1 MDHSAPMDTYSNYR
15 KPPHQEL
22 QSLGILEFP
31 DSAWPER
38 KTTGPQIESHRWN
51 HAIRH
56 KHKGHF
62 YDCCAQP
69 GPDTT
74 WTAWTSILHVC
85 QMCHFF
91 TSNFA
96 GQKWSQ
102 TEQMYLRNTGNTS
115 LWKRRYLWWFFWELG
130 HQNEGGLWSVESKRD
145 SFLSSFLKL
154 MPFGSSVPSE
164 IFWNVWASQKIHQK
178 SFKDSFC
185 WTKHTDR
192 SRIGIPKM
200 VDLCWFYI
208 SSLSPRM
215 KHIYRYIYISFHL
228 PP

>member
-1 MDHSAPMDTYSNYR
+1 MTRAKDNWSPDR
-15 KPPHQEL
+15 K
-22 QSLGILEFP
+22 
-31 DSAWPER
+31 
-38 KTTGPQIESHRWN
+38 HRWN

-115 LWKRRYLWWFFWELG
+115 LLKEKISVVVLLGTWASKRR
-130 HQNEGGLWSVESKRD
+130 GLVIGRIQAGFLPLIVSQIDALLVAPYRAKFSEMFEPPKDPSKILQR
-145 SFLSSFLKL
+145 L
-154 MPFGSSVPSE
+154 
-164 IFWNVWASQKIHQK
+164 
-178 SFKDSFC
+178 FC